1 MDMFTLLPLV
11 QFTEVREGRM
21 EIGGD
26 LPPDRRLGGNTSHT
40 PAGLILSQINSWVNI
55 V

>member
-11 QFTEVREGRM
+11 QFTEEREGRI

-26 LPPDRRLGGNTSHT
+26 LPPDRRLSGNSSHT
-40 PAGLILSQINSWVNI
+40 PAGLILSQLTAG
-55 V
+55 